1 MGFSHN
7 ATTHH
12 VHLLKDGGEI
22 VVMAKDPNDKSSIE
36 EIRMHLMHIAKMLSD
51 GNLNARC

>member
-36 EIRMHLMHIAKMLSD
+36 EIRMHLLHIAKMLSD